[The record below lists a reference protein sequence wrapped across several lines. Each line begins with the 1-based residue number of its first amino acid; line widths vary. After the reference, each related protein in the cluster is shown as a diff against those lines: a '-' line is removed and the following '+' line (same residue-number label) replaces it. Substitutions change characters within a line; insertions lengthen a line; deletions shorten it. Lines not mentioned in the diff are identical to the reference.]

1 MVDVAVQ
8 YYNKGV
14 DLVNLGQH
22 AEALTS
28 FDKAIAINPEF
39 AEAWNN
45 RGTTLE
51 KLGRNSDAIASYDKS
66 IAINPDFALPWSNRG
81 VALVNLG
88 RHSEAIASYDKAIAI
103 NSEYA
108 EAWNGRGWVLGNLGR
123 HAEALASFDMSIASN
138 PDYDEAW
145 INRRNTLR
153 ELSRDSA
160 PVAPSE
166 SLDLKDA
173 QHIPQEVKSAVWDSD
188 CSNTMNKIRNLCGKC
203 NGHELPELQDV
214 TMVQSNITTMTPQA
228 ITSAIAAARA
238 DENKKTEKETFE
250 TIIAILE
257 QLNRFKG
264 VGYVVNE
271 DRGDEVIARRKNQ
284 LKHAASIVTV
294 IEAVRRAPKGNLPD
308 SSVIDPR
315 IIQISLLGAKMIE
328 LYDSQ
333 KIAIVNDMLEQQ
345 VL

>member
-1 MVDVAVQ
+1 
-8 YYNKGV
+8 
-14 DLVNLGQH
+14 
-22 AEALTS
+22 
-28 FDKAIAINPEF
+28 
-39 AEAWNN
+39 
-45 RGTTLE
+45 
-51 KLGRNSDAIASYDKS
+51 
-66 IAINPDFALPWSNRG
+66 
-81 VALVNLG
+81 
-88 RHSEAIASYDKAIAI
+88 
-103 NSEYA
+103 
-108 EAWNGRGWVLGNLGR
+108 
-123 HAEALASFDMSIASN
+123 
-138 PDYDEAW
+138 
-145 INRRNTLR
+145 
-153 ELSRDSA
+153 
-160 PVAPSE
+160 
-166 SLDLKDA
+166 
-173 QHIPQEVKSAVWDSD
+173 
-188 CSNTMNKIRNLCGKC
+188 
-203 NGHELPELQDV
+203 
-214 TMVQSNITTMTPQA
+214 MTPQA